1 MPMVA
6 DNTIAI
12 DRLPFCLE
20 VGTVVI
26 VTPTGATAVGR
37 VAMSTQRVAA
47 AETISIV
54 PARNADA
61 LSAAEFKAALR
72 NHPAGVAIVTADA
85 GDGPVAMTV
94 TSLFSVSAEP
104 PLFAFS
110 ASDSSSSTPTI
121 RASSTVIVHFPGAD
135 QLQLAKLGATSDVNR
150 FPDGTWMRLP
160 TGEPVYP
167 AAPAWVR
174 GRIVNRLDAGS
185 STIFVVQAL
194 TATAPQA
201 QDDAHPPRPLVYH
214 NRTWHVLDERSK
226 L

>member
-1 MPMVA
+1 
-6 DNTIAI
+6 
-12 DRLPFCLE
+12 
-20 VGTVVI
+20 
-26 VTPTGATAVGR
+26 
-37 VAMSTQRVAA
+37 MSTQRVAG
-47 AETISIV
+47 AEQISIV
-54 PARNADA
+54 PPINVDA
-61 LSAAEFKAALR
+61 LPADEFKAALR

-110 ASDSSSSTPTI
+110 ASGSSSSTSTI
-121 RASSTVIVHFPGAD
+121 RAARTVIVHFPGAD
-135 QLQLAKLGATSDVNR
+135 QLHLAKLGATSDVNR
-150 FPDGTWMRLP
+150 FPDGTWVRLS

-174 GRIVNRLDAGS
+174 GRIVNRLEAGS
-185 STIFVVQAL
+185 STIFVVEAL
-194 TATAPQA
+194 NACTPKASDDEADAQTA
-201 QDDAHPPRPLVYH
+201 RPLVYH